1 MSTAPPPPPRQQP
14 YYGSGAPP
22 IPSINPEL
30 IVYILALVVVGLVV
44 ILDDKTTV
52 ASNWVSFAGIATA
65 AYLISRGL
73 AKMRNVSE

>member
-1 MSTAPPPPPRQQP
+1 MSTPPQPPPHQQP

-22 IPSINPEL
+22 IPSVNPEL
-30 IVYILALVVVGLVV
+30 IVYLLALIAVGLVV
-44 ILDDKTTV
+44 IIDDKTLV
-52 ASNWVSFAGIATA
+52 AANWVSFAGIATA